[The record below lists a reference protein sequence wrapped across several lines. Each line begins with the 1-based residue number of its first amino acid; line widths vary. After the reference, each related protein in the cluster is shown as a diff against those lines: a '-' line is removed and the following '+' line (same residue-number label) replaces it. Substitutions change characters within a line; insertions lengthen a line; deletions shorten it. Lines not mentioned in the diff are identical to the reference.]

1 MSDSRTSAFS
11 SPYLLLALAPL
22 FWGGNAVVGK
32 LAITE
37 WNAIEFTFL
46 RWVFA
51 VALIGFIA
59 RAHLKKDWPVIRQNW
74 WKLFLMGSFGFVG
87 FNLCLYGALH
97 YTSAINV
104 SIEQAAIPVVI
115 MLLNRILF
123 SQQVFGLQILGVV
136 IATVGVIITVT
147 QGNPATLLDEGL
159 NRGDAIMIIAI
170 IFYSVYSVSLRWKPE
185 IHDLSFIFSLAV
197 VSLTVLLP
205 LIAWN
210 AQTRGLPE
218 ITADNILLIIYVAI
232 FPSFLAQLFYA
243 KGVGRIGA
251 NRGGIFINLVPIFG
265 ALLAV
270 LILGEAFKIYHMIG
284 LLMVLAGIGLA
295 EWIVRQHNKKQGL
308 R

>member
-1 MSDSRTSAFS
+1 MSDTRNNTLS

-51 VALIGFIA
+51 VALIGFMA
-59 RAHLKKDWPVIRQNW
+59 RAHLKKDWPAIRENW
-74 WKLFLMGSFGFVG
+74 WKLALMGGFGFVG

-115 MLLNRILF
+115 MLLNRVLF
-123 SQQVFGLQILGVV
+123 SQQVFGLQVLGVV
-136 IATVGVIITVT
+136 IATIGVIITVT
-147 QGNPATLLDEGL
+147 QGNPAMLLNEGL

-170 IFYSVYSVSLRWKPE
+170 VFYSAYSVSLRWRPE

-210 AQTRGLPE
+210 AQSRGLPE
-218 ITADNILLIIYVAI
+218 INADNVLLIIYVAI

-243 KGVGRIGA
+243 KGVARIGA

-270 LILGEAFKIYHMIG
+270 LVLGEEFKIYHLVG
-284 LLMVLAGIGLA
+284 LTLVLAGIGLA
-295 EWIVRQHNKKQGL
+295 EWIVRQHNKKQGAG
-308 R
+308 

>member
-1 MSDSRTSAFS
+1 MSDSRNTALS
-11 SPYLLLALAPL
+11 SPYLLLTLAPL

-32 LAITE
+32 LAATE

-59 RAHLKKDWPVIRQNW
+59 RSHLKKDWPVIRENW
-74 WKLFLMGSFGFVG
+74 WKLCLMGGFGFVG

-104 SIEQAAIPVVI
+104 SIEQAAIPVFI
-115 MLLNRILF
+115 MVLNRILF

-136 IATVGVIITVT
+136 IATIGVVITVT
-147 QGNPATLLDEGL
+147 QGNPAILLNEGL

-170 IFYSVYSVSLRWKPE
+170 VFYSVYSVSLRWRPQ

-197 VSLTVLLP
+197 VSLAVLMP

-210 AQTRGLPE
+210 TQSRGLPE
-218 ITADNILLIIYVAI
+218 ITADNFLLIIYVAI

-243 KGVGRIGA
+243 KGVARIGA

-265 ALLAV
+265 ALMAV
-270 LILGEAFKIYHMIG
+270 VVLGEAFKIYHMIG
-284 LLMVLAGIGLA
+284 LVMVLAGIGLA
-295 EWIVRQHNKKQGL
+295 EWVVRQHNKKQEL
-308 R
+308 S